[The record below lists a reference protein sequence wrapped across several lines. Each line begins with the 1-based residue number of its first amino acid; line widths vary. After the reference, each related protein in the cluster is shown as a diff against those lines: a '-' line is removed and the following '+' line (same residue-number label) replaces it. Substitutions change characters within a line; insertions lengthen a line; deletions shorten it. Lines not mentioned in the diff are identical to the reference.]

1 MSYRKRKQRR
11 HSHNGRGR
19 VVLVVILG
27 LIASV
32 VIAALAA
39 VGYVI
44 AIANSAPDISKLQPI
59 DKGSTSIIYA
69 ADGSRLGY
77 VQSDTIRTPITWVDM
92 PPVLRQATVA
102 IEDRRFYQHGGV
114 DLAGIARAAIKDVT
128 TGKPLQGGSTIT
140 QQLVR
145 NLYIKDPK
153 RDLTRKI
160 REAKM
165 ADDLEKLHTKQ
176 WILQEYLNDVPYGTV
191 DGQTAVGIE
200 AAARIFFSRHAKDLT
215 LDQAALLAGLPQAP
229 SQFNPLREP
238 GLALQRRNEVLQA
251 MVKSHFISQDE
262 GAAAMEKPLGLQ
274 RSNVYTRRREPYV
287 FDYVQDQ
294 LIQHYG
300 VNVFRRGGLRV
311 YTTVDPRL
319 QEDGRRAIAGQLNQ
333 PGDPSSAVV
342 SIDPHTGYIRA
353 MASSGT
359 YQNRAFNLA
368 AQGHRQ
374 PGSSFKTFVLT
385 TAILKGID
393 PNSTV
398 YVSKPLSLQVPGG
411 GPPWNVKTYDGT
423 YGGAMTI
430 TQGTLKS
437 DNTVYAQLDLDVGP
451 KNVARTAHLLGI
463 RTKLDGIPSEGL
475 GGLRL
480 GVSPLEMASAYATLA
495 AGGMYSEP
503 QAIRRVVFPDGKVD
517 NLGKPRRKRVITDGQ
532 AFEVTKIL
540 QMNVQRGTGTAANFG
555 CPAAGKTGT
564 TDNYNDAWFV
574 GYTPTMATAVWVGYP
589 TALKEM
595 RSVHGI
601 QVAGGTFPAQIW
613 HDYMTAA
620 HNGCSSFPRPSTPVS
635 FTPFSGGHSAGHRR
649 GFNYNAPYNY
659 GNGPV
664 HPYDPRLYA
673 SPPQGPPGGTLPPS
687 GGAGAGG
694 NPGNGNGNGG
704 GNGKGNGQHP

>member
-19 VVLVVILG
+19 VVLVVIAGILSS
-27 LIASV
+27 I
-32 VIAALAA
+32 VIGALAA

-44 AIANSAPDISKLQPI
+44 AIANSAPDISKLKPI
-59 DKGSTSIIYA
+59 DKGATSIIYA

-77 VQSDTIRTPITWVDM
+77 VQSDTIRTPISWANM

-153 RDLTRKI
+153 RDLKRKI

-165 ADDLEKLHTKQ
+165 ADDLEKLHSKQ
-176 WILQEYLNDVPYGTV
+176 WILREYLNDVPYGTV

-200 AAARIFFSRHAKDLT
+200 AAARIFFSRHARDLT
-215 LDQAALLAGLPQAP
+215 LDEAAMLAGLPQAP

-238 GLALQRRNEVLQA
+238 GLALQRRNEVLGA

-262 GAAAMEKPLGLQ
+262 AATAMEKPLGLR

-311 YTTVDPRL
+311 YTTVDPKL
-319 QEDGRRAIAGQLNQ
+319 QEQGRQAIAGQLNQ
-333 PGDPSSAVV
+333 PGDPSAAVV
-342 SIDPHTGYIRA
+342 SIDPHTG
-353 MASSGT
+353 
-359 YQNRAFNLA
+359 
-368 AQGHRQ
+368 
-374 PGSSFKTFVLT
+374 
-385 TAILKGID
+385 
-393 PNSTV
+393 
-398 YVSKPLSLQVPGG
+398 
-411 GPPWNVKTYDGT
+411 
-423 YGGAMTI
+423 
-430 TQGTLKS
+430 
-437 DNTVYAQLDLDVGP
+437 YAQLDLDVGP
-451 KNVARTAHLLGI
+451 KNVARTARLLGI
-463 RTKLDGIPSEGL
+463 RTHLDGIPSEGL

-503 QAIRRVVFPDGKVD
+503 RASRKVVFPDGKVD
-517 NLGKPRRKRVITDGQ
+517 ELGKPLRKRVITDGQ
-532 AFEVTKIL
+532 AYAVTKIL

-574 GYTPTMATAVWVGYP
+574 GYTPSMATAVWVGYP

-613 HDYMTAA
+613 HD
-620 HNGCSSFPRPSTPVS
+620 
-635 FTPFSGGHSAGHRR
+635 
-649 GFNYNAPYNY
+649 
-659 GNGPV
+659 
-664 HPYDPRLYA
+664 
-673 SPPQGPPGGTLPPS
+673 
-687 GGAGAGG
+687 
-694 NPGNGNGNGG
+694 
-704 GNGKGNGQHP
+704 

>member
-1 MSYRKRKQRR
+1 M
-11 HSHNGRGR
+11 
-19 VVLVVILG
+19 
-27 LIASV
+27 
-32 VIAALAA
+32 
-39 VGYVI
+39 
-44 AIANSAPDISKLQPI
+44 
-59 DKGSTSIIYA
+59 
-69 ADGSRLGY
+69 
-77 VQSDTIRTPITWVDM
+77 
-92 PPVLRQATVA
+92 
-102 IEDRRFYQHGGV
+102 
-114 DLAGIARAAIKDVT
+114 
-128 TGKPLQGGSTIT
+128 
-140 QQLVR
+140 
-145 NLYIKDPK
+145 
-153 RDLTRKI
+153 
-160 REAKM
+160 
-165 ADDLEKLHTKQ
+165 
-176 WILQEYLNDVPYGTV
+176 
-191 DGQTAVGIE
+191 
-200 AAARIFFSRHAKDLT
+200 
-215 LDQAALLAGLPQAP
+215 
-229 SQFNPLREP
+229 
-238 GLALQRRNEVLQA
+238 
-251 MVKSHFISQDE
+251 
-262 GAAAMEKPLGLQ
+262 
-274 RSNVYTRRREPYV
+274 
-287 FDYVQDQ
+287 
-294 LIQHYG
+294 
-300 VNVFRRGGLRV
+300 
-311 YTTVDPRL
+311 
-319 QEDGRRAIAGQLNQ
+319 
-333 PGDPSSAVV
+333 
-342 SIDPHTGYIRA
+342 
-353 MASSGT
+353 
-359 YQNRAFNLA
+359 
-368 AQGHRQ
+368 
-374 PGSSFKTFVLT
+374 
-385 TAILKGID
+385 
-393 PNSTV
+393 
-398 YVSKPLSLQVPGG
+398 PGG
-411 GPPWNVKTYDGT
+411 GPTWNVKTYDGT